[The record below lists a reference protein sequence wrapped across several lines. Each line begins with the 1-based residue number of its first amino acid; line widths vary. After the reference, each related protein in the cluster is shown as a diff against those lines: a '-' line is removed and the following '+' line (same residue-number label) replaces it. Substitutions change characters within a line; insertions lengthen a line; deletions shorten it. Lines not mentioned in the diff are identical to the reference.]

1 MLNFNRILT
10 TIKNLTTYV
19 LYTEMRIG
27 CEYPKIEMKAKL
39 RWVGRQS
46 DKFKKPSGF
55 LQRSLIL
62 AVPDV
67 RGRISKFLF

>member
-10 TIKNLTTYV
+10 TIKNLTTHV

-27 CEYPKIEMKAKL
+27 CEWSKIKMNKMT
-39 RWVGRQS
+39 RQGRQS
-46 DKFKKPSGF
+46 YKPERPSG
-55 LQRSLIL
+55 LLWRSLIL

-67 RGRISKFLF
+67 RAILVKN

>member
-1 MLNFNRILT
+1 MLNFNR
-10 TIKNLTTYV
+10 NLDTNKFLDTHV

-39 RWVGRQS
+39 RRVGKQS

-55 LQRSLIL
+55 L
-62 AVPDV
+62 
-67 RGRISKFLF
+67 

>member
-1 MLNFNRILT
+1 MLNFDRILT
-10 TIKNLTTYV
+10 TIKNLTTHV
-19 LYTEMRIG
+19 LDTEMRIG

-55 LQRSLIL
+55 L
-62 AVPDV
+62 
-67 RGRISKFLF
+67 

>member
-1 MLNFNRILT
+1 MLNFNR
-10 TIKNLTTYV
+10 NLDTNKFLDTHV

-55 LQRSLIL
+55 L
-62 AVPDV
+62 
-67 RGRISKFLF
+67 

>member
-1 MLNFNRILT
+1 MLNFNR
-10 TIKNLTTYV
+10 NLDTNKFLDTYV

-39 RWVGRQS
+39 RWASRQS
-46 DKFKKPSGF
+46 DKPERPSG
-55 LQRSLIL
+55 LLWRSLIL

-67 RGRISKFLF
+67 RAVLVKN

>member
-1 MLNFNRILT
+1 MLNFNRNLT

-27 CEYPKIEMKAKL
+27 CEWSKIKMKAKL
-39 RWVGRQS
+39 RWVSRQS
-46 DKFKKPSGF
+46 YKPERPSG
-55 LQRSLIL
+55 LLWRSLIL

-67 RGRISKFLF
+67 RAILVKN